1 MWFCFCLFR
10 RMKGEFVPDKAYP
23 SEQKSDV
30 GSDQL
35 IPSFIDPSTPRITD
49 VPKKTV
55 RTGGGT
61 ANGTG
66 GAGGSGGNKKSK
78 KPMGVKVTYK
88 PPKWD

>member
-1 MWFCFCLFR
+1 
-10 RMKGEFVPDKAYP
+10 MKGEFVPDKVYP
-23 SEQKSDV
+23 NEQKANG

-35 IPSFIDPSTPRITD
+35 IPSFVDPSTPRITD

-55 RTGGGT
+55 RTGGG
-61 ANGTG
+61 GPS
-66 GAGGSGGNKKSK
+66 GSGGGQGSGGSKKSK